1 MYPLTFSQCTHSNDT
16 YFNRKVGAREIDYTY
31 WFHNL
36 NCDIFH
42 LRTSEANLNIR
53 DHHINS
59 LDMPS
64 SKLGKT
70 NSIQL
75 NVNSLPNRDVLALV

>member
-1 MYPLTFSQCTHSNDT
+1 MTPISIEKLELEKLTTLN
-16 YFNRKVGAREIDYTY
+16 Y

-42 LRTSEANLNIR
+42 LRISEANLNIR